1 MYQADKDRYKK
12 MEYTHCGE
20 SGLQLPRI
28 ALGLW
33 HNFGDISD
41 YKTMKEMIFTA
52 FDNGITYFDIANNYG
67 PEPGA
72 AERNFG
78 YILKSDLM
86 QYRNQMIIS
95 TKAGFT
101 MWDGPYGDGGSRK
114 YLMSSL
120 DESLERLG
128 LPYVDIFYHHRMDKT
143 TPLMETMLALR
154 DIVLQG
160 KALYIGLSNYDG
172 ETLEKATK
180 LLDDLHVPFIVNQ
193 NKYNILDRTIEKNGL
208 KETSNRLGKGIVAFS
223 PLAQGLLTDR
233 YLYGIPEDSRVKTDN
248 RFLNESKLDEKQM
261 RITRELNEI
270 AKERNESLAEM
281 ALKWV
286 LKDNQVNTCIIGASN
301 SSQII
306 ENCKVV
312 NDTNF
317 SEEQLKKIDE
327 IAGY

>member
-193 NKYNILDRTIEKNGL
+193 NRYNILDRTIEKNGL

-233 YLYGIPEDSRVKTDN
+233 YLNGIPEDSRVKTDN
-248 RFLNESKLDEKQM
+248 RFLNESNLDEKQM

-312 NDTNF
+312 HDTNF